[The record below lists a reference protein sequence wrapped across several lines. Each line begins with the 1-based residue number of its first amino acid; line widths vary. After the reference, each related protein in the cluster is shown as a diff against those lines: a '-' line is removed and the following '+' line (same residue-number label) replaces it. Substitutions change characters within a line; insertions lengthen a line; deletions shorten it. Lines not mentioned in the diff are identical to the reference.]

1 MSTQNRLLDDLAR
14 LATGAA
20 GAARGVQQEIEALIR
35 QQAERMLDQMNLV
48 RRDEFDAVKAM
59 AIKAREENEALER
72 RIAALEAALAA
83 KG

>member
-72 RIAALEAALAA
+72 RIAALEAPLAA